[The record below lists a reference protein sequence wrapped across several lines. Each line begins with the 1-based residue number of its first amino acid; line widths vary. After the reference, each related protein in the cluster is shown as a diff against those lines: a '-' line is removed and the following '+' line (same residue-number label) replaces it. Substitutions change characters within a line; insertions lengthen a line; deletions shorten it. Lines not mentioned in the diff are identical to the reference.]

1 MPDVNGGSI
10 VLKFNEFRKLC
21 LYIHKVSEYLK
32 ADTYELTPITITKYQ
47 QQESD
52 EIIINNTQI
61 FKEEIKKIEPNQ
73 NSENKPNSTLN
84 NVHYLKANKRK
95 LQYSI

>member
-21 LYIHKVSEYLK
+21 LYIHKVSKYLK

-47 QQESD
+47 
-52 EIIINNTQI
+52 
-61 FKEEIKKIEPNQ
+61 
-73 NSENKPNSTLN
+73 
-84 NVHYLKANKRK
+84 
-95 LQYSI
+95 

>member
-21 LYIHKVSEYLK
+21 LYIHKVSTYLK
-32 ADTYELTPITITKYQ
+32 ADTYELTPITITKYK

-52 EIIINNTQI
+52 EKIMSNTNFKNTQI
-61 FKEEIKKIEPNQ
+61 FKEQI
-73 NSENKPNSTLN
+73 
-84 NVHYLKANKRK
+84 
-95 LQYSI
+95 